1 MRTGLLTALSLYA
14 ISLAASRKHIRE
26 YRVLVSVGGEEE
38 EGERKGVVKENF
50 TNCTF
55 LALLSVRNRSNR
67 EKGGRAI
74 ESETTVGE
82 RGTNIS
88 STAGGKPDREGER
101 HDGITYYQLSTSDDF
116 ISLSLSLVFVLF
128 CSLWSLVAIVVVVV
142 LADGSSLVPLCCWVA
157 RARKSGPGCCVL
169 FFFMVYRSSRIS
181 RS

>member
-1 MRTGLLTALSLYA
+1 MG
-14 ISLAASRKHIRE
+14 RE
-26 YRVLVSVGGEEE
+26 EA

-74 ESETTVGE
+74 ESKTTVGE

-101 HDGITYYQLSTSDDF
+101 HDGITYYQLPTSGYF
-116 ISLSLSLVFVLF
+116 ISLFPFLISFFVLF
-128 CSLWSLVAIVVVVV
+128 CSLWSPSSSSLFYWLVVVVA
-142 LADGSSLVPLCCWVA
+142 L
-157 RARKSGPGCCVL
+157 
-169 FFFMVYRSSRIS
+169 
-181 RS
+181 

>member
-1 MRTGLLTALSLYA
+1 VVVGSIENRVRVRVG
-14 ISLAASRKHIRE
+14 RE
-26 YRVLVSVGGEEE
+26 EA

-74 ESETTVGE
+74 ESKTTVGE

-101 HDGITYYQLSTSDDF
+101 HDGITYYQLPTSDDF
-116 ISLSLSLVFVLF
+116 ISLFSFLISFFVLF
-128 CSLWSLVAIVVVVV
+128 CSLWSPSSSSLFYWLVVVVA
-142 LADGSSLVPLCCWVA
+142 L
-157 RARKSGPGCCVL
+157 
-169 FFFMVYRSSRIS
+169 
-181 RS
+181 